1 MLTLHH
7 IATDRFMYLC
17 LCSVKYLYNIMFCLL
32 QNKHTFISIV
42 IPAQLNSINRNYR
55 KFTCK
60 SYFAD
65 ILENLIKI
73 KRSECIVSVGGN
85 ILQGIVNSYIKTI
98 PYIQNIFLF
107 VTNEF
112 YYLYTWYGTVSPKH
126 LQIHLISFALF
137 LALMYLYL
145 ISVLK

>member
-1 MLTLHH
+1 MTLHH
-7 IATDRFMYLC
+7 VTTDRFMYLC

-42 IPAQLNSINRNYR
+42 LPAQLNSINRNYR

-73 KRSECIVSVGGN
+73 KRQLSSKG
-85 ILQGIVNSYIKTI
+85 L
-98 PYIQNIFLF
+98 
-107 VTNEF
+107 
-112 YYLYTWYGTVSPKH
+112 
-126 LQIHLISFALF
+126 
-137 LALMYLYL
+137 
-145 ISVLK
+145 SVLYPQGVISYKELLTVISKLFPISRTYSYSLQTSYTTCIHGMAQSVRNIYKYILFHSHCFWHLCTCT